1 MLGWLDRR
9 ASKWV
14 LEFGTTA
21 VMAVRGVALAMAHA
35 REEEEEHL
43 NRWPARWERR
53 FVNI

>member
-14 LEFGTTA
+14 LEFVTTA
-21 VMAVRGVALAMAHA
+21 VKAVRGVALAMAHA

-43 NRWPARWERR
+43 YRWPTRWERR
-53 FVNI
+53 FVNV